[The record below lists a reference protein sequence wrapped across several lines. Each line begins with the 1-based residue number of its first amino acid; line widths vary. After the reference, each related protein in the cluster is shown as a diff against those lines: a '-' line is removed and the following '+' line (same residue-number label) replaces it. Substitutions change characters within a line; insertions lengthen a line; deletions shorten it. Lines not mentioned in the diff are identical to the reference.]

1 MKVIA
6 IGDLHGD
13 FYKFKRILE
22 ETDTLGILEDD
33 PNDINSIKIN
43 PKNIEDKIIIFIG
56 DYVDWREEELENPLN
71 LNKNQLITG
80 TAKILKSINL
90 IYNNSNLK
98 YRFYFLTGNHE
109 DMMFKALDFI
119 INYYLKNKDN
129 QNKEKELENLIN
141 MVLENP
147 YKLIYDSP
155 DPIFSEKYFNFLN
168 WYFQGGKNT
177 ILSFNNLSNF
187 FSNIL
192 NMNFFKELILSL
204 KLKIEDELIIFAHS
218 FPDDKE
224 ILIKYLNNLSE
235 DEINY
240 IDENLIN
247 QFLWSRRIW
256 GIDAFN
262 GKYTQPTQFEEIKD
276 IFDNNKIKHFIVGHT
291 KISKTTEPY
300 YHFEGKIIN
309 IDLHGTPFSK
319 PLILDN
325 LNILFNNIK
334 KLSYKNSLINSLYK

>member
-204 KLKIEDELIIFAHS
+204 KLEIEDELIIFAHS

-309 IDLHGTPFSK
+309 IDLHGTPSSK

-334 KLSYKNSLINSLYK
+334 KL

>member
-204 KLKIEDELIIFAHS
+204 KLEIEDELIIFAHS

-309 IDLHGTPFSK
+309 IDLHGTPSSK